1 MSLEKCSID
10 KIVSGTKE
18 EKEEVEDF
26 FSEKFSNPKIEK
38 IERLEFKKSAEQIE
52 TINLV
57 NDETNKLLEKYG
69 LEKFDIGPD
78 NIHLLDK
85 NTYENF
91 RENRKNK
98 ENKGSAVFKILNQ
111 SIIINQDVSF
121 SKTLFV
127 HRLFHEMI
135 HFKSRQEIHISKDK
149 KAVGKVGIL
158 INPKLELEAD
168 IKKED
173 EYFNNLCEAITE
185 ELSVRFQKN
194 VIRNHPDFE
203 EENKL
208 IEEYIEKRKLDGV
221 NLNIDE
227 FSAVLK
233 KTFYSAEADKKEK
246 IKFSPQRATYKKQ
259 RIIFNTL
266 VDKLY
271 DKNQDKFEDREEVF
285 DLFAK
290 SIFTGNIV
298 SRGSWGRL
306 VDETF
311 GSGTLQKIAEKDYDL
326 KELKDLIEDLD

>member
-10 KIVSGTKE
+10 KIISGTKE
-18 EKEEVEDF
+18 EKKKEEDF

-38 IERLEFKKSAEQIE
+38 IERLELKKSAEQIE
-52 TINLV
+52 MINLV
-57 NDETNKLLEKYG
+57 NDETNKLLEEYG
-69 LEKFDIGPD
+69 LEKFDIDPD
-78 NIHLLDK
+78 NIHLLDE
-85 NTYENF
+85 NAYENF

-149 KAVGKVGIL
+149 KVVGKVGIL
-158 INPKLELEAD
+158 INPKLELDAD

-203 EENKL
+203 EENQL
-208 IEEYIEKRKLDGV
+208 IKEYIEKRKLDGV

-227 FSAVLK
+227 ILAVLK
-233 KTFYSAEADKKEK
+233 KTFYSSNKKEK
-246 IKFSPQRATYKKQ
+246 TKFYPQRASYKKQ
-259 RIIFNTL
+259 RVILNVL

-271 DKNQDKFEDREEVF
+271 NKNQDKFEDREEVF

-290 SIFTGNIV
+290 SVFTGNIV
-298 SRGSWGRL
+298 SKGSWGRL

-311 GSGTLQKIAEKDYDL
+311 GSGTLQKIAERDYNPE
-326 KELKDLIEDLD
+326 ELKDFIENLI